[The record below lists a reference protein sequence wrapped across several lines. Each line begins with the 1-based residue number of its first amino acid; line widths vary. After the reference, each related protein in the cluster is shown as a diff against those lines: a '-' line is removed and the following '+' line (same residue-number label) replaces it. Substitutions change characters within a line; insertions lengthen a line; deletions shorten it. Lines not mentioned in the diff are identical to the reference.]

1 MWTSAAGARAGAALR
16 AEGDPAGLG
25 ARIEARRGGQT
36 TERAFM
42 TQTPAGAEPSGGPTA
57 PQSNGKTLGQGSKLL
72 VDIGPAAVFM
82 ISYNVARRVV
92 EDGAI
97 YWATGL
103 FMAATAIALVYAL
116 ITQKRF
122 PPMLVVT
129 FVIVTA
135 FGAMTLYLQDPVFV
149 FIKPTIINLIFSLS
163 ILFCIAFGFNVWKA
177 LFGSIFSMPE
187 RAWNILAIRWALFFA
202 FLALLNELL
211 WRHIVG
217 SDADPAFM
225 EAARWIEGFEI
236 TEGFWV
242 NFRFWGTYPIFFIFV
257 LLNLPITM
265 KYAGEPEAKGAS
277 SQA

>member
-1 MWTSAAGARAGAALR
+1 
-16 AEGDPAGLG
+16 
-25 ARIEARRGGQT
+25 
-36 TERAFM
+36 M
-42 TQTPAGAEPSGGPTA
+42 TQTPAGGEISGGAKA

-82 ISYNVARRVV
+82 ISYNVAGRIV
-92 EDGAI
+92 EQGAI

-129 FVIVTA
+129 FVIVTG
-135 FGAMTLYLQDPVFV
+135 FGAMTIYLQDPVFV

-163 ILFCIAFGFNVWKA
+163 ILFSIAFGFNVWKA

-217 SDADPAFM
+217 SEADPAFM

-236 TEGFWV
+236 SESFWV
-242 NFRFWGTYPIFFIFV
+242 NFRFWGTYPIFFVFV

-265 KYAGEPEAKGAS
+265 KYAGEPEAKGATPP
-277 SQA
+277 A